1 MKNILIYILISS
13 ITLLLVTFFAIDL
26 WLQMSDVE
34 ISNNGITAIFV
45 GAFFTI
51 LLGSG
56 LMALTFFSSRYG
68 FDDQV
73 DHDLERLSKKHTNS

>member
-26 WLQMSDVE
+26 WLQMSDVQ
-34 ISNNGITAIFV
+34 ISNNGMVAIFV
-45 GAFFTI
+45 GSFFTI
-51 LLGSG
+51 LLGAG
-56 LMALTFFSSRYG
+56 LMTLTFFSSRNG

-73 DHDLERLSKKHTNS
+73 DNDLDSLFKKYNNS

>member
-34 ISNNGITAIFV
+34 ISNNGMIAIFL
-45 GAFFTI
+45 GSFFTI
-51 LLGSG
+51 LLGAG
-56 LMALTFFSSRYG
+56 LMTLTFFSSRNG

-73 DHDLERLSKKHTNS
+73 DNDLESLFKKYNNS

>member
-26 WLQMSDVE
+26 WLQMSDVQ
-34 ISNNGITAIFV
+34 ISNNGMIAIFV
-45 GAFFTI
+45 GSFFTI
-51 LLGSG
+51 LLGAG
-56 LMALTFFSSRYG
+56 LMTLTFFSSRNG

-73 DHDLERLSKKHTNS
+73 DNDLDSLFKKYNNS

>member
-26 WLQMSDVE
+26 WLEMSDVQ
-34 ISNNGITAIFV
+34 ISNNGMIAIFV
-45 GAFFTI
+45 GSFFTI
-51 LLGSG
+51 LLGAG
-56 LMALTFFSSRYG
+56 LMTLTFFSSRNG

-73 DHDLERLSKKHTNS
+73 DNDLESLFKKYNNS

>member
-26 WLQMSDVE
+26 WLQMSDVQ
-34 ISNNGITAIFV
+34 ISNNGMIAIFV
-45 GAFFTI
+45 GSFVTI
-51 LLGSG
+51 LLGAG
-56 LMALTFFSSRYG
+56 LMTLTFFSSRNG

-73 DHDLERLSKKHTNS
+73 DNDLESLFKKYNNS

>member
-26 WLQMSDVE
+26 WLQMSDVQ
-34 ISNNGITAIFV
+34 ISDNGMIAIFV
-45 GAFFTI
+45 GSFFTI
-51 LLGSG
+51 LLGAG
-56 LMALTFFSSRYG
+56 LMTLTFFSSRNG

-73 DHDLERLSKKHTNS
+73 DNDLESLFKKYNNS

>member
-26 WLQMSDVE
+26 WLQMSDVQ
-34 ISNNGITAIFV
+34 ISNNGMVAIFV
-45 GAFFTI
+45 GSFFTI
-51 LLGSG
+51 LLGAG
-56 LMALTFFSSRYG
+56 LMTLTFFSSRNG

-73 DHDLERLSKKHTNS
+73 DNDLESLFKKYNNS

>member
-26 WLQMSDVE
+26 WLQMSDVQ
-34 ISNNGITAIFV
+34 ISNNGMIAIFV
-45 GAFFTI
+45 GSFFTI
-51 LLGSG
+51 LLGAG
-56 LMALTFFSSRYG
+56 LMTLTFFSSRNG

-73 DHDLERLSKKHTNS
+73 DNDLENLFKKYNNS

>member
-26 WLQMSDVE
+26 WLQMSDVQ
-34 ISNNGITAIFV
+34 ISDNGMIAIFV
-45 GAFFTI
+45 GGFFTI
-51 LLGSG
+51 LLGAG
-56 LMALTFFSSRYG
+56 LMTLTFFSSRNG

-73 DHDLERLSKKHTNS
+73 DNDLESLFKKYNNS

>member
-26 WLQMSDVE
+26 WLQMSDVQ
-34 ISNNGITAIFV
+34 ISNNGMIALFV
-45 GAFFTI
+45 GSFFTI
-51 LLGSG
+51 LLGAG
-56 LMALTFFSSRYG
+56 LMTLTFFSSRNG

-73 DHDLERLSKKHTNS
+73 DNDLESLFKKYNNS

>member
-13 ITLLLVTFFAIDL
+13 LAFLLVTFFAIDL
-26 WLQMSDVE
+26 WFQMSDVQ
-34 ISNNGITAIFV
+34 ISNNGMIAIFV
-45 GAFFTI
+45 GSFFTI

-56 LMALTFFSSRYG
+56 LMTLTFFSSRNG

-73 DHDLERLSKKHTNS
+73 DNDLENLFKKHNNS

>member
-26 WLQMSDVE
+26 WLEMSDVQ
-34 ISNNGITAIFV
+34 ISNNGMIAIFV
-45 GAFFTI
+45 GSFFTI
-51 LLGSG
+51 LLGAG
-56 LMALTFFSSRYG
+56 LMTLTFFSSRNG

-73 DHDLERLSKKHTNS
+73 DNDLDSLFKKYNNS

>member
-26 WLQMSDVE
+26 WLEMSDVQ
-34 ISNNGITAIFV
+34 ISNNGMIAIFV
-45 GAFFTI
+45 GGFFTI
-51 LLGSG
+51 LLGAG
-56 LMALTFFSSRYG
+56 LMTLTFFSSRNG

-73 DHDLERLSKKHTNS
+73 DNDLESLFKKYNNS